1 MTNFSAIPIEKF
13 AVSAYKIP
21 TDQPESDGTFEWDST
36 TIVLVQA
43 EAGGIASLGYT
54 YADEATAKLIDS
66 HLKGVVLGRDA
77 LSPNDAF
84 VAMTQSIRNLGRP
97 GIASMAISAVDTAL
111 WDLKARLLDLPL
123 VRLFGQVRAGMP
135 LYGSGGF
142 TSYTNE
148 KLQEQFSDWVGEGI
162 TRVKMK
168 VGREPQADIERV
180 AAAREAIGDE
190 TELFVDANGAYS
202 RKQALE
208 LAYAFSEFDVSWF
221 EEPVSSDDLP
231 GLRMMRDDGPPGMDI
246 AAGEYGYDITYFER
260 MLAAGAVD
268 VLQADATRCGGCTGF
283 LQAMVLC
290 EAHHLPLSSHCAPA
304 LHLPIGCAARPFR
317 HAEYFHDH
325 VRIEKM
331 LFDGVP
337 SPNDGALQPDLSRPG
352 NGLALKA
359 QDAEKFRI

>member
-77 LSPNDAF
+77 FSPNDAF

-231 GLRMMRDDGPPGMDI
+231 GLRMMRD
-246 AAGEYGYDITYFER
+246 
-260 MLAAGAVD
+260 AVD
-268 VLQADATRCGGCTGF
+268 RIRGLRVARLGQLQGGAFTGEDKTP
-283 LQAMVLC
+283 LT
-290 EAHHLPLSSHCAPA
+290 AHDQLVAISSG
-304 LHLPIGCAARPFR
+304 LLVWVGKKR
-317 HAEYFHDH
+317 
-325 VRIEKM
+325 VKRIE
-331 LFDGVP
+331 LVGFG
-337 SPNDGALQPDLSRPG
+337 
-352 NGLALKA
+352 
-359 QDAEKFRI
+359 